1 MNNNDESYVIIVIL
15 EAIFIIGKKV
25 KNNDL
30 FLEKRLRRQLVLEF
44 EYYCISLRN
53 LYECTN
59 INQTLYNYLVLLKDK
74 AY

>member
-1 MNNNDESYVIIVIL
+1 MNNNDESNMIIVIL
-15 EAIFIIGKKV
+15 ESIFIIGKKV

-53 LYECTN
+53 LYECN
-59 INQTLYNYLVLLKDK
+59 ELHKY
-74 AY
+74 